1 MYLCKHYFI
10 ILTTKQT
17 MKKILLGVVAL
28 LVACFANAADYTQYY
43 KDLPVELQQVKAPT
57 IPDTRV
63 NIVDYG
69 AVGDGQTLCTEAIQK
84 AINDLAKKGGG
95 HVDVP
100 AGIWLFSPIKLKS
113 NIDLHL
119 AKNAIMQLTE
129 MKSLHK
135 DEKTGKI
142 RPGISASNAQDVSI
156 TGDGII
162 DGNGEFWR
170 GVKKTKQSEVEWKE
184 YQALGGQV
192 SADGKVWYPYNLKS
206 QANLTDSKE
215 KEEALRVNMVRFSDC
230 ERVMIQGVTLQNSP
244 KFHFTPNDCKDV
256 IIDGVTVR
264 CPWNAQNGD
273 AIDIG
278 TSQRV
283 LIVNNTIDCGDDGIC
298 MKGGAGE
305 KSVGHGANEDILIAY
320 NTVFHAHGGFVIG
333 SEFSAGMKK
342 IVVHD
347 NTFSGTDTGLR
358 FKSAIGR
365 GGDTEQIYCY
375 NIYMTDIKNEAI
387 VFETTYA
394 DVAISGTTGP
404 GTGTKWVPNF
414 KDIHISNV
422 ICNGAKTAIAAHGAK
437 GMIHDIEIS
446 NSTFFYTK
454 FGTQIDTSCDVKLK
468 DVKILTYKK

>member
-1 MYLCKHYFI
+1 
-10 ILTTKQT
+10 
-17 MKKILLGVVAL
+17 MKKLLLGVVAL
-28 LVACFANAADYTQYY
+28 LAAGFANAADYAQYY
-43 KDLPVELQQVKAPT
+43 KDLPITLQQVTAPS

-63 NIVDYG
+63 NIKDYG

-119 AKNAIMQLTE
+119 EKNAIMQLTE
-129 MKSLHK
+129 EKKLHK
-135 DEKTGKI
+135 DETGKV
-142 RPGISASNAQDVSI
+142 RPGISASKAHDISI
-156 TGDGII
+156 TGEGII

-170 GVKKTKQSEVEWKE
+170 GVKRSKQSDVEWNE
-184 YQALGGQV
+184 YKALGGEE
-192 SADGKVWYPYNLKS
+192 STKGDLWYPYNLKH
-206 QANLTDSKE
+206 QDNITTSKE
-215 KEEALRVNMVRFSDC
+215 KEEASRVNMVRFNDC
-230 ERVMIQGVTLQNSP
+230 ERIMLQGVTLQNSP
-244 KFHFTPNDCKDV
+244 KFHFTPNDCKDI
-256 IIDGVTVR
+256 IIDGATVR

-298 MKGGAGE
+298 MKGGTGDR
-305 KSVGHGANEDILIAY
+305 SIGHGANEDILIAN

-365 GGDTEQIYCY
+365 GGETEQIYCY
-375 NIYMTDIKNEAI
+375 NIYMTDIKNQAI

-394 DVAISGTTGP
+394 DVAVSGTTGP

-414 KDIHISNV
+414 KDIHINNV
-422 ICNGAKTAIAAHGAK
+422 ICNGAKTAISAHGAK

-446 NSTFFYTK
+446 NSTIFYTK
-454 FGTQIDTSCDVKLK
+454 VGTDIDTTCDVKLK
-468 DVKILTYKK
+468 DVKVLTYTK